1 MKKLLIIC
9 CLAGVFGAC
18 SSNFLKEYS
27 QDLAKVESLSDLDE
41 VLLGKGY
48 LPWGRLEAT
57 TYAPVAAINA
67 SFQTA
72 HHMSDELAFNAR
84 SNIGDYVGIQPQM
97 FGWFA
102 WQQHVGVPYEGNSRT
117 SESKDYKQAYTCI
130 NICNMVLVSADELPV
145 NNQKEE
151 LQQRRIKGE
160 AHFLRA
166 LYYFTLANLYGQ
178 PYCPKNLATP
188 AVPIKLTE
196 YVEDKNYTVNTVQE
210 VYAQVLADLDEADA
224 YLKDNEVKN
233 HPFRADITAVH
244 LLKSRVYLYMQNWA
258 KAREYADSVLTKRN
272 ELQDLNTYTS
282 TGELWIKTSPEMIF
296 SMGGYSLAYIY
307 CDKSEDGKYPAYT
320 ISEDLVSA
328 FTEGDNDWRTTYYIL
343 KESIGGLLT
352 NNIYTDAWVFNKVQ
366 GWELGYKDASD
377 HFMFRTAEAYL
388 NGAEAA
394 AYAGDETTARQLL
407 KTLRDKRLKES
418 PEITESGEKL
428 VELIRQERQC
438 ELCFEGH
445 RWYDL
450 RRYTVCEKFPYSK
463 KITHRYIKYVK
474 EGFYP
479 VTSRPVE
486 MKDYVLEENDAAY
499 TLSLPKEVLDFQ
511 NTLPSHQRLPRPG
524 ILVLVEN

>member
-67 SFQTA
+67 SFQAA

-210 VYAQVLADLDEADA
+210 VYAQVLADHGAALMLMEGEA
-224 YLKDNEVKN
+224 
-233 HPFRADITAVH
+233 
-244 LLKSRVYLYMQNWA
+244 
-258 KAREYADSVLTKRN
+258 
-272 ELQDLNTYTS
+272 
-282 TGELWIKTSPEMIF
+282 
-296 SMGGYSLAYIY
+296 
-307 CDKSEDGKYPAYT
+307 
-320 ISEDLVSA
+320 
-328 FTEGDNDWRTTYYIL
+328 
-343 KESIGGLLT
+343 
-352 NNIYTDAWVFNKVQ
+352 
-366 GWELGYKDASD
+366 
-377 HFMFRTAEAYL
+377 TAERML
-388 NGAEAA
+388 QEAEAILA
-394 AYAGDETTARQLL
+394 DDAR
-407 KTLRDKRLKES
+407 
-418 PEITESGEKL
+418 
-428 VELIRQERQC
+428 
-438 ELCFEGH
+438 
-445 RWYDL
+445 
-450 RRYTVCEKFPYSK
+450 RR
-463 KITHRYIKYVK
+463 
-474 EGFYP
+474 G
-479 VTSRPVE
+479 
-486 MKDYVLEENDAAY
+486 MEENMTALGFRDANERIY
-499 TLSLPKEVLDFQ
+499 QTVV
-511 NTLPSHQRLPRPG
+511 G
-524 ILVLVEN
+524 LVRN